1 LKKALKSFIKIGIP
15 LVLGVLLVL
24 WSYFKF
30 TTQQLEEIKSH
41 FIQADY
47 RFIAIGM
54 ILALLSHLSRAWRW
68 NYMLQPLGYQPR
80 FIHNIIAIG
89 TGYAMNILI
98 PRSGE
103 LSRAVILNR
112 TDNIPVNKS
121 LGTIIAERVIDF
133 VLLLAI
139 TISSIVIAGP
149 EIGSFFEKG
158 MNDAFAK
165 ADSKKII
172 LYLAVL
178 VLILIVVGIV
188 IKKVNLGHKLKGFYN
203 GVKEGI
209 ATIWTMKKKWPY
221 LLHTALIWTLYLLM
235 FYVSL
240 LALPN
245 AVFLPLES
253 VLIAFVAGSF
263 AVAFTNG
270 GFGAYPYLIAQVL
283 LIYGLP
289 ETEGTSIGWILWLS
303 QTILVL
309 FYGLVSFLILAFK
322 GK

>member
-1 LKKALKSFIKIGIP
+1 MKKALKSFIKIGIP

>member
-1 LKKALKSFIKIGIP
+1 MKKALKSFIKIGIP

-221 LLHTALIWTLYLLM
+221 LLHTALIWSLYLLM

-283 LIYGLP
+283 LMYGLP

>member
-1 LKKALKSFIKIGIP
+1 MKKALKSFIKIGIP

-172 LYLAVL
+172 LYLVVL

-188 IKKVNLGHKLKGFYN
+188 IKKVNLGHQLKGFYN

-221 LLHTALIWTLYLLM
+221 LLHTALIWSLYLLM